1 MMNGKP
7 IKGKTPLIVLLR
19 EISGWRVEFFYMS
32 SRNMFINFSHETC
45 NVNEVMSI
53 QKPILLHKVT
63 GGLRGIK

>member
-7 IKGKTPLIVLLR
+7 IKGKTPLIVPLR
-19 EISGWRVEFFYMS
+19 EISGWRVEFYMS